1 MKMNRAAVLF
11 ALVSLSAAC
20 AKEETS
26 PGAASPTSS
35 STQSS
40 TAASGGDENTQAMD
54 KAVLVMDQVA
64 GLFEKYGSDC
74 DKLAKEL
81 DAVGS
86 SNAPAL
92 AKMHTLEKS
101 WTPAQKEEIA
111 KKYGDR
117 IAAAQKRI
125 AGVAMNCQNSQLFK
139 DALKK
144 MNLGD

>member
-1 MKMNRAAVLF
+1 MDDI
-11 ALVSLSAAC
+11 ALVSLSVAC
-20 AKEETS
+20 AKEPTT
-26 PGAASPTSS
+26 GASTPTSTS
-35 STQSS
+35 
-40 TAASGGDENTQAMD
+40 ASGGDENAQAMD
-54 KAVLVMDQVA
+54 KAILVMDQVA

-81 DAVGS
+81 EAVGT
-86 SNAPAL
+86 SNAGAL

-101 WTPAQKEEIA
+101 WTPEQKQEIA

-117 IAAAQKRI
+117 IASAQKRI
-125 AGVAMNCQNSQLFK
+125 TGAAMSCQNSQLFK